1 VIKQAGARGGQCLW
15 RVADRPHVGH
25 IAFQGVMLPLL
36 PKGGGEHHLQRQ
48 AEGQAHVPSK
58 PHSRMFEKGKPIP

>member
-1 VIKQAGARGGQCLW
+1 
-15 RVADRPHVGH
+15 
-25 IAFQGVMLPLL
+25 MLPLL